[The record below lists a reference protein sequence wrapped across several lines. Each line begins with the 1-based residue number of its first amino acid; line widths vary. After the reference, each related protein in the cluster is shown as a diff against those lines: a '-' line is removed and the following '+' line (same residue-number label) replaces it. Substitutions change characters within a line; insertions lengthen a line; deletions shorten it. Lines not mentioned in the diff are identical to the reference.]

1 MSPSSIAG
9 QRCFVHDSREA
20 AARCPVC
27 RNAYCRECVTEHE
40 GRVVCA
46 GCLKKS
52 VSEHKAGRRRF
63 ARLAAAALPLLGL
76 LLAWLFFYGVGQALM
91 LIPASVHDGT
101 EWGAK

>member
-1 MSPSSIAG
+1 MPPPALAR
-9 QRCFVHDSREA
+9 QRCFIHDEREA

-46 GCLKKS
+46 ACLKRS
-52 VSEHKAGRRRF
+52 LSERTAPRRRL
-63 ARLAAAALPLLGL
+63 ARIAAGALPIAGL

-91 LIPASVHDGT
+91 LIPASVHDGAA
-101 EWGAK
+101 WSAK